1 MFITIPF
8 IYFIPFTFM
17 LISIALFIC
26 YPIYIY
32 VHPHS
37 LYLLFFISIVLYI
50 YIYIYMYVCMY
61 VCMLYIALSS
71 LKKIFYLFLYRFW
84 TLFKAQYGYVALKNG
99 WWF

>member
-50 YIYIYMYVCMY
+50 YVCMYVCMY
-61 VCMLYIALSS
+61 VCYILLSHHLKRFSIYSYIGFEPCLKHNTGMLP
-71 LKKIFYLFLYRFW
+71 
-84 TLFKAQYGYVALKNG
+84 
-99 WWF
+99 